1 MSRLLAFGCSY
12 TYGQG
17 LEEHKKITS
26 NPSSL
31 AWPSRL
37 ANFLNLSCYNLS
49 VPGASNKL
57 IWYKAIKEKYSK
69 DDTVIF
75 LWTHLNRSSIIRN
88 NGTVLNIGPWSK
100 GNIEKTYYKF
110 YHNEYQSNLDLNM
123 RMSQI
128 SLYLD
133 NLGIRNYHTLA
144 VDKEVDILD
153 FNKAKILKTSFHTIR
168 GRHGLALDN
177 GHPDSKAQEEFAT
190 SLYNELKEI
199 HNEATI
205 Q

>member
-1 MSRLLAFGCSY
+1 M
-12 TYGQG
+12 
-17 LEEHKKITS
+17 
-26 NPSSL
+26 
-31 AWPSRL
+31 
-37 ANFLNLSCYNLS
+37 
-49 VPGASNKL
+49 PGASNKL

-69 DDTVIF
+69 DDIAIF
-75 LWTHLNRSSIIRN
+75 LWTHLNRSSVIRS

-123 RMSQI
+123 RMSHI

-153 FNKAKILKTSFHTIR
+153 FNKAKILETSFHTIR
-168 GRHGLALDN
+168 GKHGLALDE
-177 GHPDSKAQEEFAT
+177 GHPDSNAQEEFAT
-190 SLYNELKEI
+190 SVYNELKEI
-199 HNEATI
+199 HSEATI